1 MFPGTETENMK
12 KKKQPPQKIEQEGW
26 TVITNTHHL

>member
-12 KKKQPPQKIEQEGW
+12 KNQPPQKIEQEGW